1 MSYLAKL
8 RQMDHGNLA
17 VSEPTIRYEIN
28 EINEKSSDAM
38 RCLGC
43 LCDNPIP
50 RLNLRCPLCQS
61 MTCAQCDQ
69 CTAYRRGWNPGWVDP
84 TMVDQSLIELLDRL
98 RIGQHWLQEK
108 DREEYTGE
116 AFGKML
122 AVWDEIEILI
132 RHVHE
137 FKDCIHDPDASC
149 PEDAPV
155 RCCACVP
162 ILLQD
167 TRE

>member
-8 RQMDHGNLA
+8 RQMDHGKMA
-17 VSEPTIRYEIN
+17 VVEPTIRFELN

-43 LCDNPIP
+43 LYDNPIP
-50 RLNLRCPLCQS
+50 RLNPRCPLCQS
-61 MTCAQCDQ
+61 MTCVEGDQ

-84 TMVDQSLIELLDRL
+84 TMVDQSLTELLDRL

-137 FKDCIHDPDASC
+137 FKD
-149 PEDAPV
+149 
-155 RCCACVP
+155 
-162 ILLQD
+162 
-167 TRE
+167 